1 MLAQQ
6 KSLSFSNYM
15 ELYDLIVPSTNLLR
29 RINDLIDFSFVH
41 EELINKYSLTRG
53 RVAECPIRMFKYL
66 LLKTIFDISDVDVV
80 ERSRY
85 DMSFKYFLDMT
96 PEEDVINASSLTKFR
111 KLRLQDMDLLE
122 LLISKTVS
130 IAIEQ
135 GIIKS
140 SSVIVDATHT
150 ASRSN
155 PHSPTE
161 VLKLRSKKLRKVIY
175 DFNADLKST
184 LPTKNED
191 DDLEHELAYSK
202 TLIEQIKRDEQL
214 STIPSIS
221 EKLNLLEEAV
231 DDTCDHY
238 TLSEDQDARVG
249 HKSKANSFFGYK
261 THIGM
266 TEERIITATVV
277 TSGEKGDGLV
287 LADLIEMS
295 QRCGI
300 QVETIIGD
308 TAYSGKR
315 NLKLAED
322 KNIKLVSKLNPSI
335 SQGFR
340 KEEDRFDYNK
350 DAGMFVCPAGHMAKR
365 KVKQG
370 SANGIQNQNNTYYFD
385 IAKCKVCSRRDGCY
399 KPGAKLK
406 SYSVPIIPDM
416 QKEQLE
422 FQKTAY
428 FKEKAKER
436 YKIEAKNGELKN
448 VYGYD
453 RAWSYGLSCM
463 QMQGALTIFA
473 ANIKRILKLA

>member
-6 KSLSFSNYM
+6 QRLSFSNYM
-15 ELYDLIVPSTNLLR
+15 ELYDLIVPPTNLLR

-41 EELINKYSLTRG
+41 EELINKYSSTRG

-96 PEEDVINASSLTKFR
+96 PEEDVINPSSLTKFR
-111 KLRLQDMDLLE
+111 KLRLEDMDLLE

-130 IAIEQ
+130 IALEQ

-155 PHSPTE
+155 PHSPIE
-161 VLKLRSKKLRKVIY
+161 VLKLRSRKLRKAIY
-175 DFNADLKST
+175 DFNADIKST

-202 TLIEQIKRDEQL
+202 TLIEQIKGNEQL
-214 STIPSIS
+214 STIPTVS

-238 TLSEDQDARVG
+238 TLSEDQDARIG
-249 HKSKANSFFGYK
+249 HKSKVNSFFGYK

-266 TEERIITATVV
+266 TEERIITAAVV

-300 QVETIIGD
+300 KVETIIGD

-399 KPGAKLK
+399 KPGAKSK
-406 SYSVPIIPDM
+406 SYSVPIIPNM

-422 FQKTAY
+422 FQETEY
-428 FKEKAKER
+428 FKEKAKKR

-473 ANIKRILKLA
+473 ANLKRILKLA